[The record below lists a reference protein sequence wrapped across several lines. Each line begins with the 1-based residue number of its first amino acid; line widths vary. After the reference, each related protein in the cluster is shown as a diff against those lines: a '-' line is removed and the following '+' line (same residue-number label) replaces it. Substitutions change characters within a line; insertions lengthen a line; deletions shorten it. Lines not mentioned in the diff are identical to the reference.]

1 MEHFQNIE
9 KRKGCNLKHGN
20 DLHPENKERRIGKF
34 GFDKTSKLNEMLEI
48 AYKMENPRPNIIIKA
63 GKNAK
68 WYLKYCMV
76 NKIEEEITKNKA
88 TNEGTGG
95 NRCTMYIITWE

>member
-9 KRKGCNLKHGN
+9 KRVGVDIGYN
-20 DLHPENKERRIGKF
+20 DRNLHPENREKCIGKS
-34 GFDKTSKLNEMLEI
+34 GLDKTLKLNELLEI

-68 WYLKYCMV
+68 WYLKYCDYS
-76 NKIEEEITKNKA
+76 KIDSDIEKA
-88 TNEGTGG
+88 KWRDTS
-95 NRCTMYIITWE
+95 RATMFIVTWED